1 MKTTW
6 LGLALVADVVG
17 LVVAVIIGVDT
28 GPLDELALALG
39 GAVAGAT
46 LPRV

>member
-6 LGLALVADVVG
+6 LGLALLTDVIALG
-17 LVVAVIIGVDT
+17 VAVIVGVDV